1 MLTWLVVVGPAAVE
15 AWLRI
20 AALVDALLIRS
31 MRVRSEAALSLVS
44 GVTDDKVTGLVMA
57 RLEFMAPAGVM

>member
-15 AWLRI
+15 AWLWT

-31 MRVRSEAALSLVS
+31 MRVRSEAALTLVS
-44 GVTDDKVTGLVMA
+44 GDTDDKVTGLVIA

>member
-44 GVTDDKVTGLVMA
+44 GVTDDKVTGLVIA
-57 RLEFMAPAGVM
+57 RLEFIAPAGVM

>member
-1 MLTWLVVVGPAAVE
+1 MVVGPAAVE

-44 GVTDDKVTGLVMA
+44 GVTDDKVTGLVIA
-57 RLEFMAPAGVM
+57 RLEFIAPAGVM

>member
-1 MLTWLVVVGPAAVE
+1 M
-15 AWLRI
+15 
-20 AALVDALLIRS
+20 DALLIRS
-31 MRVRSEAALSLVS
+31 MRVRSEAALTLVS

>member
-31 MRVRSEAALSLVS
+31 MRVRSEAALTLVS

>member
-1 MLTWLVVVGPAAVE
+1 MVVGPAAVE

-20 AALVDALLIRS
+20 AALADALLIRS

-44 GVTDDKVTGLVMA
+44 GVTDDKVTGLVIA

>member
-1 MLTWLVVVGPAAVE
+1 MLTWLVVVGPAVVE
-15 AWLRI
+15 AWLRT

-31 MRVRSEAALSLVS
+31 MRVRSEAALTLVS